1 MKGEYVMKKFL
12 IIGMIV
18 LGFGMFASSTVQS
31 SRAIGKCT
39 AEQVQKGGCC
49 SRHGGVCGC
58 NTDKHLMKCCDGT
71 LSKSCGC

>member
-1 MKGEYVMKKFL
+1 MKKFL
-12 IIGMIV
+12 ISGLIV
-18 LGFGMFASSTVQS
+18 LGFGVIAFSTVQGNQ
-31 SRAIGKCT
+31 AAGKCS
-39 AEQVQKGGCC
+39 AEQSQKAGCC